1 VTNVSIRDLRN
12 HGGDVVDRAA
22 RGETI
27 TVTRAGKPV
36 AELRAVPPRAISA
49 ESLLS
54 RWHRLPVI
62 DPDALRSDIDELLD
76 GGL

>member
-1 VTNVSIRDLRN
+1 VSIRDLRN

-22 RGETI
+22 GGETI
-27 TVTRAGKPV
+27 TVTRAGRPV
-36 AELRAVPPRAISA
+36 AELRAVPRRAISA

-62 DPDALRSDIDELLD
+62 DPQALRSDIDDLLD
-76 GGL
+76 NRL

>member
-1 VTNVSIRDLRN
+1 
-12 HGGDVVDRAA
+12 VVDRAA
-22 RGETI
+22 HGETI

-54 RWHRLPVI
+54 HWQRLPAI
-62 DPDALRSDIDELLD
+62 DPEALRSDIDDLLD
-76 GGL
+76 SGL